1 MATSAV
7 NTAVAKAVSS
17 VTSVV
22 ETIGKDLVT
31 VVGIV
36 GSVLAA
42 AGGIVP
48 ADVALY
54 VTTGLLVFRTL
65 GEDLE
70 KTT

>member
-1 MATSAV
+1 MGHVT
-7 NTAVAKAVSS
+7 KAIVKAG
-17 VTSVV
+17 TSVV
-22 ETIGKDLVT
+22 SVIETIGKDLVT

-48 ADVALY
+48 PEIALY
-54 VTTGLLVFRTL
+54 VTTGLLVLRTL